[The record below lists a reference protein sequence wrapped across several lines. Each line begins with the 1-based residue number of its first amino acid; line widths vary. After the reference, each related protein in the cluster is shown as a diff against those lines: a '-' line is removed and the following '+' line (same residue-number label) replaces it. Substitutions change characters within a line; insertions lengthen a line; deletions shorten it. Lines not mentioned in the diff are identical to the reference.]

1 MLNPDKQHINLRL
14 DAHSVG
20 LDVPRDQE
28 PNYRAAAEL
37 LNKRYQYYL
46 KLRPNASAE
55 QLWMYTALEVAVAL
69 QSDVRE
75 KSLVPVE
82 KEKFIEEGNAAVRMM
97 AEQEGL
103 FLDPVYTGKA
113 FGGLI
118 AMAREGAFTKE
129 DNVLFLHS
137 GGAGG
142 LFAVDF

>member
-1 MLNPDKQHINLRL
+1 MNPDKQHINLRL
-14 DAHSVG
+14 DAHMVG

-82 KEKFIEEGNAAVRMM
+82 KEIKELN
-97 AEQEGL
+97 Q
-103 FLDPVYTGKA
+103 
-113 FGGLI
+113 LI
-118 AMAREGAFTKE
+118 LKTI
-129 DNVLFLHS
+129 NQ
-137 GGAGG
+137 
-142 LFAVDF
+142 

>member
-1 MLNPDKQHINLRL
+1 M
-14 DAHSVG
+14 
-20 LDVPRDQE
+20 PRDQE

-82 KEKFIEEGNAAVRMM
+82 KQVKELNE
-97 AEQEGL
+97 
-103 FLDPVYTGKA
+103 
-113 FGGLI
+113 LI
-118 AMAREGAFTKE
+118 KKK
-129 DNVLFLHS
+129 LS
-137 GGAGG
+137 
-142 LFAVDF
+142 

>member
-1 MLNPDKQHINLRL
+1 MSPDKQHINLRL

-82 KEKFIEEGNAAVRMM
+82 KELKELN
-97 AEQEGL
+97 Q
-103 FLDPVYTGKA
+103 
-113 FGGLI
+113 LI
-118 AMAREGAFTKE
+118 LKTI
-129 DNVLFLHS
+129 NQ
-137 GGAGG
+137 
-142 LFAVDF
+142 

>member
-82 KEKFIEEGNAAVRMM
+82 KELKEIN
-97 AEQEGL
+97 Q
-103 FLDPVYTGKA
+103 
-113 FGGLI
+113 LI
-118 AMAREGAFTKE
+118 LKTR
-129 DNVLFLHS
+129 NQ
-137 GGAGG
+137 
-142 LFAVDF
+142 

>member
-1 MLNPDKQHINLRL
+1 MLTSDKQHINLRL

-20 LDVPRDQE
+20 LDVPRDKE
-28 PNYRAAAEL
+28 PDYRAAAEL

-82 KEKFIEEGNAAVRMM
+82 KQVKELNE
-97 AEQEGL
+97 
-103 FLDPVYTGKA
+103 
-113 FGGLI
+113 LI
-118 AMAREGAFTKE
+118 KK
-129 DNVLFLHS
+129 NLS
-137 GGAGG
+137 
-142 LFAVDF
+142 

>member
-1 MLNPDKQHINLRL
+1 MSPDKQHINLHL
-14 DAHSVG
+14 DAHMVG

-82 KEKFIEEGNAAVRMM
+82 KEIKKLNE
-97 AEQEGL
+97 
-103 FLDPVYTGKA
+103 
-113 FGGLI
+113 LI
-118 AMAREGAFTKE
+118 KK
-129 DNVLFLHS
+129 NLS
-137 GGAGG
+137 
-142 LFAVDF
+142 

>member
-1 MLNPDKQHINLRL
+1 MLTSDKQHINLRL

-82 KEKFIEEGNAAVRMM
+82 KELKEIN
-97 AEQEGL
+97 Q
-103 FLDPVYTGKA
+103 
-113 FGGLI
+113 LI
-118 AMAREGAFTKE
+118 LKTI
-129 DNVLFLHS
+129 NQ
-137 GGAGG
+137 
-142 LFAVDF
+142 

>member
-1 MLNPDKQHINLRL
+1 MLNSDKQHINLRL
-14 DAHSVG
+14 DAHMVG

-82 KEKFIEEGNAAVRMM
+82 KELKEIN
-97 AEQEGL
+97 Q
-103 FLDPVYTGKA
+103 
-113 FGGLI
+113 LI
-118 AMAREGAFTKE
+118 LKTI
-129 DNVLFLHS
+129 NQ
-137 GGAGG
+137 
-142 LFAVDF
+142 

>member
-1 MLNPDKQHINLRL
+1 MIGDKQHINLRL

-28 PNYRAAAEL
+28 ANYRKAAEL

-69 QSDVRE
+69 ESDARE

-82 KEKFIEEGNAAVRMM
+82 KEMKELNN
-97 AEQEGL
+97 
-103 FLDPVYTGKA
+103 
-113 FGGLI
+113 LI
-118 AMAREGAFTKE
+118 KQTIKE
-129 DNVLFLHS
+129 
-137 GGAGG
+137 
-142 LFAVDF
+142 

>member
-1 MLNPDKQHINLRL
+1 M
-14 DAHSVG
+14 
-20 LDVPRDQE
+20 PRDQE

-82 KEKFIEEGNAAVRMM
+82 KEMEKLNE
-97 AEQEGL
+97 L
-103 FLDPVYTGKA
+103 LK
-113 FGGLI
+113 
-118 AMAREGAFTKE
+118 KE
-129 DNVLFLHS
+129 LS
-137 GGAGG
+137 
-142 LFAVDF
+142 